1 MGVVEVLDSVAPARA
16 GGWKVDVSRGE
27 RNGRVSSEWFNRP
40 DDERYLSLDDLWAS
54 VKGRSERSRSRVVQ
68 TADIR
73 VEAARDNPERLHL
86 MLPKAHE
93 PVAPTHW
100 AFGQLASIVGAPA
113 SYLRQLPAPLAG
125 INLQYGLTNH
135 RAEQVKTF
143 ETEDGRTELRAVTG
157 LDYGRIHD
165 HELVEAVQRIAG
177 NGTGDTRW
185 KVDVSRGE
193 RNGRVSSEWFN
204 RPDDER
210 YLSLDDLWASVK
222 GRSERSRSRVVQ
234 TADIRVEAA
243 RDSAERLHLML
254 PKAQE
259 PVSPTHWAFGQLASI
274 VGAPASYLR
283 QLPAPLAGINLQYGL
298 TNHRAEQVKTFETE
312 EGRTELRAVTGPDYG
327 RIHDHELVEAVQRI
341 AGNGTGDTRW
351 KVPGVLDWSTG
362 VYNPDVEISRDTTT
376 LYASDRD
383 VFLFLVDDH
392 NPIEAGR
399 LPDGSPDLYFRG
411 FYCWNSEVGAK
422 TLGMA
427 SFYLRAVCQNRN
439 LWGVEEFQEITIR
452 HSKYAASRFAHE
464 AAPALT
470 RFANSSPQGFMNGI
484 KAARQQIVARTD
496 EDRDAFLRK
505 RGFSKAESG
514 KIIEKVL
521 MEEGRPPESIFDFV
535 QGITRLARDKTQQDA
550 RLDMEGRAKKLLD
563 RVG

>member
-1 MGVVEVLDSVAPARA
+1 MGVVEVMDPVQPTRA

-40 DDERYLSLDDLWAS
+40 DDERYLSLDDLWAN
-54 VKGRSERSRSRVVQ
+54 VKVRSERSRSRVVQ

-86 MLPKAHE
+86 MLPKAQE

-143 ETEDGRTELRAVTG
+143 ETEDGG
-157 LDYGRIHD
+157 
-165 HELVEAVQRIAG
+165 
-177 NGTGDTRW
+177 
-185 KVDVSRGE
+185 
-193 RNGRVSSEWFN
+193 
-204 RPDDER
+204 
-210 YLSLDDLWASVK
+210 
-222 GRSERSRSRVVQ
+222 
-234 TADIRVEAA
+234 
-243 RDSAERLHLML
+243 
-254 PKAQE
+254 
-259 PVSPTHWAFGQLASI
+259 
-274 VGAPASYLR
+274 
-283 QLPAPLAGINLQYGL
+283 
-298 TNHRAEQVKTFETE
+298 
-312 EGRTELRAVTGPDYG
+312 TELRAVTGPDYG
-327 RIHDHELVEAVQRI
+327 RIHDFELVEAVQRI

-383 VFLFLVDDH
+383 VFLFLVDDR
-392 NPIEAGR
+392 NPIEAGK

-439 LWGVEEFQEITIR
+439 LWGVEDFQEIKIR

-470 RFANSSPQGFMNGI
+470 RFANSSPQGFVNGI

-496 EDRDAFLRK
+496 QDRDDFLRK